1 MAIQVDID
9 KLLSDY
15 KKSGRKT
22 NFPDSLKKVLQYA
35 RTDEN
40 LKDVSDLAYLL
51 ATAKEESDYSLQRWE
66 SDYICNL
73 QGKPYK
79 GKPCDKALN
88 YYRSTKDGKI
98 NYYTLGTDKNGL
110 PYFGRGLIQLT
121 GKSNY
126 KKYGDLIGVDL
137 VNDGNKALE
146 QKIHI

>member
-1 MAIQVDID
+1 M
-9 KLLSDY
+9 
-15 KKSGRKT
+15 
-22 NFPDSLKKVLQYA
+22 
-35 RTDEN
+35 
-40 LKDVSDLAYLL
+40 
-51 ATAKEESDYSLQRWE
+51 
-66 SDYICNL
+66 
-73 QGKPYK
+73 
-79 GKPCDKALN
+79 N